1 MEFTNIRYK
10 INNVNIPWKL
20 QVIAAGNPNEERS
33 NDSDEFT
40 DHEIQL
46 KKNKHQTN
54 RALAHGHGKL

>member
-40 DHEIQL
+40 DHEI
-46 KKNKHQTN
+46 
-54 RALAHGHGKL
+54 